1 LAPLHR
7 QRIGI
12 SSSSALKR
20 HRSRAAAT
28 PWTSRSWRR
37 RRGEDGRRFVPPVE
51 RPSAGVAAKKGVSD
65 PACGARMRPRAV
77 HGVAHASRV
86 GVDHGDGRRPRAGPD
101 RACDRPRNGD
111 RFPDGR
117 ATRPRVE
124 CAADSGTVR
133 PTTLAAISRRSG
145 FDFSGAHRARQ
156 GFARSARRVRGFD
169 PPGVLPSGWHLPD
182 RRGDKRPST
191 RAPLTDRKGGGATL
205 GVGWVRTE
213 GGDRASDR
221 SQRTADPRQS

>member
-1 LAPLHR
+1 MVTGAGLAQAQIVPA
-7 QRIGI
+7 IG
-12 SSSSALKR
+12 
-20 HRSRAAAT
+20 H
-28 PWTSRSWRR
+28 
-37 RRGEDGRRFVPPVE
+37 
-51 RPSAGVAAKKGVSD
+51 
-65 PACGARMRPRAV
+65 
-77 HGVAHASRV
+77 
-86 GVDHGDGRRPRAGPD
+86 
-101 RACDRPRNGD
+101 RNGD

-156 GFARSARRVRGFD
+156 GFARSARRVRGLD
-169 PPGVLPSGWHLPD
+169 PPGVLPSGWQLPD

-221 SQRTADPRQS
+221 SQRTADPQTVLIVSLRRDDAQPYCGPLRVTEC

>member
-1 LAPLHR
+1 MS
-7 QRIGI
+7 QQ
-12 SSSSALKR
+12 
-20 HRSRAAAT
+20 
-28 PWTSRSWRR
+28 
-37 RRGEDGRRFVPPVE
+37 GR
-51 RPSAGVAAKKGVSD
+51 GVSD

-86 GVDHGDGRRPRAGPD
+86 GVDHGAGAGLVQAQIVP
-101 RACDRPRNGD
+101 AIGHRNGD

-156 GFARSARRVRGFD
+156 GFARSARRVRGLD
-169 PPGVLPSGWHLPD
+169 PPGVLPSGWQLPD